1 MHKYQILLGTIGF
14 YLILAVCFIFI
25 GQVSA
30 AEEEKKEL
38 KHVIIIS
45 IDGLNYEGYISTP
58 VTNMKHLAG
67 EGVIDEKATGLRVNT
82 MEAAE
87 ASLLTG
93 AFPEDH
99 RHLIARDKVEV
110 ESLLEGMKKQKRTL
124 MVVDGSGGKLQSFAR
139 GEKEYIKLDA
149 DCEDG
154 KVIQQA
160 IKSFKENKPFFT
172 YIYLNDC
179 KNALFSL
186 DEKAYY
192 ESVKKC
198 DDSLG
203 YLINFLRKQELY
215 YNSLIIVTSAR
226 SSSPSNFVPL
236 IMHGPGCKIGSKITG
251 SMVIDIAPTVC
262 RVVGLDKL
270 YGTRGIPIYEA
281 LDIAEDENLFV
292 LNSCISELKK
302 SRIYSWNKYFDTQ
315 DELYSAIRQIGSIK
329 EERQSIFDF
338 AGERE
343 QVINRLKTR
352 LNLERLIYL
361 GIFIFMLSGYFIEY
375 RILKKK
381 FLLFR

>member
-1 MHKYQILLGTIGF
+1 MPKFQMLLVTIGF
-14 YLILAVCFIFI
+14 CIMTAVCFII
-25 GQVSA
+25 TSPVG
-30 AEEEKKEL
+30 AEEDKEL
-38 KHVIIIS
+38 KHVFIIS

-58 VTNMKHLAG
+58 VTYMKHLAG

-99 RHLIARDKVEV
+99 RHLTARDKVEV

-124 MVVDGSGGKLQSFAR
+124 MIVDGSGGKLQSFAR
-139 GEKEYIKLDA
+139 GEKEYIMLDA
-149 DCEDG
+149 DGEDRE
-154 KVIQQA
+154 VIRQA
-160 IKSFKENKPFFT
+160 IKSFNENKPFFT

-179 KNALFSL
+179 RNALLSL
-186 DEKAYY
+186 DEKTYY
-192 ESVKKC
+192 ESIKNC
-198 DDSLG
+198 DNSLG
-203 YLINFLRKQELY
+203 EFINFLRKQDLY

-226 SSSPSNFVPL
+226 SSSPSHFVP
-236 IMHGPGCKIGSKITG
+236 IIIHGPGCKNGSKITG

-281 LDIAEDENLFV
+281 INIPEDKKLNV
-292 LNSCISELKK
+292 LISCISELKK
-302 SRIYSWNKYFDTQ
+302 NRAYSWNKYFDTQ
-315 DELYSAIRQIGSIK
+315 DELYSAIRQIASIK

-343 QVINRLKTR
+343 QVIVQLKSRLS
-352 LNLERLIYL
+352 LERLIYL
-361 GIFIFMLSGYFIEY
+361 GIFIFMLSGYIIEY
-375 RILKKK
+375 KVLKKK